1 MTSWYRAVRRMALV
15 AGLVFAFGAAATA
28 AEMKGGTL
36 VWGKP
41 NDIDSFDA
49 HTATNGVT
57 WQVLF
62 LVYET
67 LIEPKGDL
75 SFEPL
80 LAESWEQPSPTTY
93 IFHLRQNA
101 KFSNG
106 RAVTADDVVKSLHAP
121 SGPRTRVVLGPAD
134 GPDRRDRRR

>member
-1 MTSWYRAVRRMALV
+1 MTSWVRTVRRVFLV
-15 AGLVFAFGAAATA
+15 AGLVFAFGAGVVA

-41 NDIDSFDA
+41 NDVDSFDV
-49 HTATNGVT
+49 HVSTNGVT

-75 SFEPL
+75 TFEPL

-106 RAVTADDVVKSLHAP
+106 RAVTAEDVVGSLN
-121 SGPRTRVVLGPAD
+121 RLRV
-134 GPDRRDRRR
+134 